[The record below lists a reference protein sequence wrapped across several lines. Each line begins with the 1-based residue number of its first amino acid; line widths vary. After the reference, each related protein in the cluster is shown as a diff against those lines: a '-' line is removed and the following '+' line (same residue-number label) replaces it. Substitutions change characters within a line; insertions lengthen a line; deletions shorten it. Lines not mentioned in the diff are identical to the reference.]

1 MVMTL
6 EEKSALLEYLKQ
18 KEDRSAYETN
28 LMNLL
33 AYHFLLIRNAEK
45 MLAGTP
51 GAALDPEP
59 EKIDKNFSYWE
70 DEDASK
76 ATD

>member
-18 KEDRSAYETN
+18 KEDRSEYETN

-33 AYHFLLIRNAEK
+33 AYQFLLISYAEK
-45 MLAGTP
+45 KRQ
-51 GAALDPEP
+51 PEP
-59 EKIDKNFSYWE
+59 EAINY
-70 DEDASK
+70 
-76 ATD
+76 

>member
-6 EEKSALLEYLKQ
+6 EEKSALLDYLKQ
-18 KEDRSAYETN
+18 KEDRSEYETN

-33 AYHFLLIRNAEK
+33 AYHFLLIRNAE

-59 EKIDKNFSYWE
+59 EIDKNFSYWE